1 MDDAGKLSVRHPLEQ
16 HDYNEL
22 DDPEFLA
29 MCRRVR
35 TLREDTPRDE
45 VSSELAAEYEAVN
58 REFMRR
64 AGLAWQRVS

>member
-1 MDDAGKLSVRHPLEQ
+1 MTKPKLPARTPVNDDLAAM
-16 HDYNEL
+16 

-29 MCRRVR
+29 ECRRVR
-35 TLREDTPRDE
+35 DQREHTPQDE
-45 VSSELAAEYEAVN
+45 VSSELAEEYEAVN